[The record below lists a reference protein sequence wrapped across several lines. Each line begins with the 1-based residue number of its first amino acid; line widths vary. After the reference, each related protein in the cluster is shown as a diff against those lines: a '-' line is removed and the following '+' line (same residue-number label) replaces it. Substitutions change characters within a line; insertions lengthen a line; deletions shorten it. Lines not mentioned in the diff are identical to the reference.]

1 MQSSDLAFIL
11 TVIVVAELALVLAL
25 VLGRQ
30 RYQTVAARR
39 AVNDALSQL
48 NRWRESEVE
57 AIRAQQAELARGEAL
72 LQLEGWRAESELAI
86 RQDAARRS
94 HGVTVGKM
102 TEHLVPFLPG
112 FNFDPRDARYLGT
125 PVDFLVFDGLSE
137 GEVRSVTFVEV
148 KTGRSGLSQ
157 RERQVRDAVLAGR
170 VEWYELR
177 VELDLTS

>member
-1 MQSSDLAFIL
+1 MLIYLL
-11 TVIVVAELALVLAL
+11 TAVVLIELVLLLALVFS
-25 VLGRQ
+25 RQ
-30 RYQTVAARR
+30 RFQMVAARR
-39 AVNDALSQL
+39 AVDEALAQL
-48 NRWRESEVE
+48 NRWRETEVE
-57 AIRAQQAELARGEAL
+57 AIRAQQAELARTDAL

-112 FNFDPRDARYLGT
+112 FNFDPRDARFLGT
-125 PVDFLVFDGLSE
+125 PVDFLVFDGLGE
-137 GEVRSVTFVEV
+137 GEVRSITFVEV
-148 KTGRSGLSQ
+148 KTGRSGLSP

-177 VELDLTS
+177 SEIDLTG